1 MIRKLHVASE
11 SVVTVSTQSDQALKR
26 SPLTLAVVA
35 AAFGLPM
42 LAQSANAGGFI
53 EDSKA
58 TLSARNFWINVDNRD
73 VDRAGVKEWGQG
85 FVLRYQSGFTE
96 GPVGFGLDA
105 IGMWGFRLDGGGDVA
120 NGVNQMRLPG
130 TNGVFPKDGNGPADN
145 FGNVGVTGKMRIS
158 KSVFEYG
165 TLMPKLPVIQGND
178 SRLLPQ
184 TFEGGQI
191 TVNDIDKV
199 TLVGGRIEHTKTRA
213 SSDQVG
219 LATAGRQNGAD
230 TNEFFY
236 AGADYKVTK
245 DLMLQYYYGNMQDFY
260 KQHFLGL
267 VHNWALPAGTL
278 KTDLRYFRSTSDGMN
293 ETASGRAAGY
303 VSNGYYGNGVT
314 RGKVDNNAW
323 SGLFTYS
330 LKGHEISAGYQ
341 QLTGSSDFP
350 FINTGDG
357 STSYLITNMQ
367 IGKFQ
372 HAGERTWLAKYG
384 YDFANVGVPGLKA
397 SIAYVYGD
405 NVDTRF
411 GDQTQHETNVRL
423 DYVIQS
429 GPLKNLGFTWQGA
442 QLRSDSGI
450 KGVGRTGAGAIE
462 RNQDENRLIVSYTL
476 PLL

>member
-1 MIRKLHVASE
+1 MTPTPK
-11 SVVTVSTQSDQALKR
+11 
-26 SPLTLAVVA
+26 TLALLAGTLAGTLGGA
-35 AAFGLPM
+35 AQAEFLK
-42 LAQSANAGGFI
+42 
-53 EDSKA
+53 DSKA
-58 TLSARNFWINVDNRD
+58 TLNLRNFYINND
-73 VDRAGVKEWGQG
+73 VRNQASPSIREWGQA
-85 FVLRYQSGFTE
+85 FMLDYKSGLTE
-96 GPVGFGLDA
+96 GPVGVGLDVL
-105 IGMWGFRLDGGGDVA
+105 GLWGVRLDSGGNATKKGRSRTPGSVFPLSGGEAEDQFGSLGLTGKVKISKTEA
-120 NGVNQMRLPG
+120 RLGTLQPRLPVVLP
-130 TNGVFPKDGNGPADN
+130 NDG
-145 FGNVGVTGKMRIS
+145 
-158 KSVFEYG
+158 
-165 TLMPKLPVIQGND
+165 
-178 SRLLPQ
+178 RLLPQ
-184 TFEGGQI
+184 TYEGGQI
-191 TVNDIDKV
+191 TSNEIDNL
-199 TLVGGRIEHTKTRA
+199 TLIGGQLEHTKLRA
-213 SSDQVG
+213 SSDRES
-219 LATAGRQNGAD
+219 LSAAGPNKPD
-230 TNEFFY
+230 TNKFY
-236 AGADYKVTK
+236 YGGADYRIGKN
-245 DLMLQYYYGNMQDFY
+245 LLLQYYYGNLEDYYQ
-260 KQHFLGL
+260 QHFLGL
-267 VHNWALPAGTL
+267 THNWAIGPGAL
-278 KTDLRYFRSTSDGMN
+278 KSDLRYFHSSSDGKN
-293 ETASGRAAGY
+293 KTASGRAAGY

-372 HAGERTWLAKYG
+372 HAGERSWLAKYG

-462 RNQDENRLIVSYTL
+462 RNQDENRLIVNYSI
-476 PLL
+476 PLM